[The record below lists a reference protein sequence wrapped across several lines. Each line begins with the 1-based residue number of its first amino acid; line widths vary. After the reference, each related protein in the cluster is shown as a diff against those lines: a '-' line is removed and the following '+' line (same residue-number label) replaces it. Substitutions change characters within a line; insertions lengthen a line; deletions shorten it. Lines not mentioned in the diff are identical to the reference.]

1 MTWIEKIKK
10 KFVDWKIRRKGDYIA
25 KHSKEFW
32 EIHFVT
38 ADDGLYNKLT
48 FTSEA
53 ECDEWWKKMC
63 TMHLY
68 YLTIRHYYENES
80 CIIEKKEII
89 F

>member
-1 MTWIEKIKK
+1 MSIFQKIIKK
-10 KFVDWKIRRKGDYIA
+10 ITDWLTKKKMNFII

-68 YLTIRHYYENES
+68 YLTVRHYYENES